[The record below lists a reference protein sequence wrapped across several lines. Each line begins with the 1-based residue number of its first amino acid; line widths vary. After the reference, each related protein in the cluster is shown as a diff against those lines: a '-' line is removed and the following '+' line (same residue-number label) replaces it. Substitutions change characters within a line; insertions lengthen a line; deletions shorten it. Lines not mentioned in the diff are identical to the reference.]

1 MSGFTA
7 RNKKDWEEL
16 EGLLA
21 IAEKKLRRLSA
32 SDVIR
37 LETLYRR
44 VTVQLAQVATR
55 TRDHSL
61 HEYLNRLS
69 SRAHAVIYLPPK
81 QSMFAGMIDFIST
94 GFARLIARHWRAHLI
109 SLALLL
115 GGLLLGYIASMNNT
129 VAAYSLLAP
138 GETRT
143 PGATREQLME
153 TLRSGREQ
161 DGGEKFF
168 FASFL
173 FQHNF
178 RVGLL
183 AMALGIIAGVPTVF
197 LMLYNGM
204 MLGAF
209 VAVHHMKGIDAEMWA
224 WLLPHGVTELGAIV
238 LCGGMGMVLG
248 NCVIRPRGFSRLER
262 LQVEGKDVA
271 RTGIGIGMML
281 VFAAIVESYVR
292 QSYWSTDQRLAFATA
307 TFLFWVLY
315 ITWGR
320 IAEKRSQNVPSA

>member
-1 MSGFTA
+1 MSGFTS

-16 EGLLA
+16 ESLLTT
-21 IAEKKLRRLSA
+21 AEKKIRKLTV
-32 SDVIR
+32 DDIIR
-37 LETLYRR
+37 LESLYRR

-69 SRAHAVIYLPPK
+69 ARAHAVIYLPPRT
-81 QSMFAGMIDFIST
+81 SMFAGFVSFVTT
-94 GFARLIARHWRAHLI
+94 GYARLIARHWKPHLI
-109 SLALLL
+109 SLFLLL
-115 GGLLLGYIASMNNT
+115 GGMMLGYVASMNNT
-129 VAAYSLLAP
+129 AAAYALLPP
-138 GETRT
+138 GDIRT
-143 PGATREQLME
+143 PGATREQLIE
-153 TLRSGREQ
+153 VLRSGREQ

-183 AMALGIIAGVPTVF
+183 AMATGIAAGVPTVF

-238 LCGGMGMVLG
+238 LCGGMGLALG
-248 NCVIRPRGFSRLER
+248 QCVIRPDGLSRLDR
-262 LQVEGKDVA
+262 LQLEGPEVS

-281 VFAAIVESYVR
+281 VFAAVVESYVR
-292 QSYWSTDQRLAFATA
+292 QSYWDTNQRLGFASA
-307 TFLFWVLY
+307 TLLFWILY

-320 IAEKRSQNVPSA
+320 IAENQSQKIASA